1 MMKKVLVTGGA
12 GFIGSNLVR
21 AYLNDGYEVVIVDN
35 ISTGKIENVPSGV
48 TFYEEDIRSQQFI
61 EIVKKEKPN
70 LINHHAAQIDVQYS
84 IHHPVED
91 GSINILG
98 TLNVLEAA
106 RILKEEMDISLIYA
120 SSAAAYGDPAYL
132 GIDEQH
138 PIQPMSFYGVSKYV
152 PEFYLQIYHDL
163 YGIPYSI
170 FRYAN
175 VYGIGQDPKGEGGV
189 ISILVDKIVTDS
201 LFTIYGDGEQTRD
214 FIFIDDVVTANLLA
228 SNEPINNVCNIS
240 TNTNTSLHQLLQ
252 IAEEITQRKI
262 ETVYEEDRP
271 GDIKHSYL
279 LNKEAYQLLN
289 WKPQYS
295 LEEGLAKTIQYY
307 KEK

>member
-12 GFIGSNLVR
+12 GFIGLNLVN
-21 AYLNDGYEVVIVDN
+21 AYLKDGYEVVVVDN
-35 ISTGKIENVPSGV
+35 LSTGKIENIPTGV
-48 TFYEEDIRSQQFI
+48 TFYEEDIRSQNFI
-61 EIVKKEKPN
+61 EIVKKEKPD

-84 IHHPVED
+84 IHQPVED

-98 TLNVLEAA
+98 TLNILEAA
-106 RILKEEMDISLIYA
+106 RALKDEMDISLIYA
-120 SSAAAYGDPAYL
+120 SSAAVYGDPVYL

-138 PIQPMSFYGVSKYV
+138 PIQPISLYGASKYA
-152 PEFYLQIYHDL
+152 PESYMQIYRDL

-189 ISILVDKIVTDS
+189 VSILVDKIVTDS
-201 LFTIYGDGEQTRD
+201 TFTIHGDGEQTRD
-214 FIFIDDVVTANLLA
+214 WIFVDDVVSANLLA
-228 SNEPINNVCNIS
+228 SKQPTNTVCNIS
-240 TNTNTSLHQLLQ
+240 THTKTSLLSLLE
-252 IAEEITQRKI
+252 IAEEIIERKI
-262 ETVYEEDRP
+262 ETVYKEDRP

-279 LNKEAYQLLN
+279 VNEKADQILS

-295 LEEGLAKTIQYY
+295 LKEGLEKTIQYY

>member
-12 GFIGSNLVR
+12 GFIGLNLVN
-21 AYLNDGYEVVIVDN
+21 AYLKDGYEVVIVDN
-35 ISTGKIENVPSGV
+35 LSTGKIENIPTGV
-48 TFYEEDIRSQQFI
+48 TFYEEDIRSQNFI
-61 EIVKKEKPN
+61 EIVKKEKPD

-84 IHHPVED
+84 IHQPVED

-98 TLNVLEAA
+98 TLNILEAA
-106 RILKEEMDISLIYA
+106 RALKDEKDISLIYA
-120 SSAAAYGDPAYL
+120 SSAAVYGDPVYL

-138 PIQPMSFYGVSKYV
+138 PIQPISYYGASKYA
-152 PEFYLQIYHDL
+152 PESYMQIYHDL
-163 YGIPYSI
+163 YGISYSI

-189 ISILVDKIVTDS
+189 VSILVDKIVTDS
-201 LFTIYGDGEQTRD
+201 LFTIHGDGEQTRD
-214 FIFIDDVVTANLLA
+214 FIFVDDIVSANLLA
-228 SNEPINNVCNIS
+228 SKHPINTVCNIS
-240 TNTNTSLHQLLQ
+240 TNTKTSLLDLLE
-252 IAEEITQRKI
+252 IAEEIIERKI
-262 ETVYEEDRP
+262 ETVYQEDRP

-279 LNKEAYQLLN
+279 LNEKANQILN

-295 LEEGLAKTIQYY
+295 LKEGLAKTIQYY